1 MKMRSVLWM
10 AVILVLSSSA
20 NVRASSIAKEGCP
33 ERCGSVS
40 VPYPFGLDKS
50 ECAKNSSFLLN
61 CAQNGSLFF
70 RNIQI
75 YNISLENGTFTG
87 GIASAWECD
96 YGRGKSRRFDQHI
109 NLNSWPFT
117 VSPTHNK
124 LKALGCDSMALMRDN
139 KGSFGSGCVALC
151 NSEEI
156 EIDGSCSGHECCQ
169 TSIPKNVKTLDIK
182 AKSASDNRSNYFHF
196 FPCSY
201 AFVVANSYNIAVRDF
216 QGYPN
221 KTPSPHV
228 VFEWVVGE
236 RDCQASEGLLGDSCS
251 DNANC
256 TYSETG
262 GGSRCYCR
270 PGFTGNPYLPQ
281 GCQDIDE
288 CKDQKNPCQEGTC
301 RNTFGNYICDCPL
314 GMRGDGKVGCRG
326 LRLTTIAI
334 VIGGVILVIIITIL
348 IFIVCQRRKKE
359 KYFRANGG
367 MILKH
372 QRIRI
377 FSEAELEKAT
387 NNYDNRLLLG
397 EGGFGSVY
405 KGVLGDDTLVAVK
418 KAKDVDKARMN
429 QEFQHEIG
437 VVSQVNQEFER
448 EIDVVSQVNHR
459 NVVKLLGLCL
469 ETKVPLLVYE
479 FISNGTLHHH
489 IHDKGSQILGSWK
502 NRLRI
507 ATETALALDY
517 LHSLAEPPIIHG
529 DVKSMNILLDDH
541 YTAKVSDFGA
551 SVFISPNQTRK
562 GSKIQGTI
570 GYLDPEYLMTG
581 ILTTKSDVYSF
592 GVVMVELLTGEKPIS
607 SSRDGEKRNII
618 LYFMSSVEDNRVGQ
632 VLNFKPADDGE
643 MEEVE
648 AVAELVKRCL
658 NRSGLKRP
666 TMKVVA
672 EELTRLKKLS
682 HNFWAHQGSEETECL
697 LGESSSHTSYE
708 FSNINMDQMDTY
720 SVHKTFDIERGSTVA
735 SNTSSC

>member
-1 MKMRSVLWM
+1 MRSVLWM

-40 VPYPFGLDKS
+40 VPYPFGFDKS

-70 RNIQI
+70 KNIQI
-75 YNISLENGTFTG
+75 YDISLENGTFTAGNIPSAYNCYDQSGLKPG
-87 GIASAWECD
+87 GLYVW
-96 YGRGKSRRFDQHI
+96 F
-109 NLNSWPFT
+109 NLTEWPPFT
-117 VSPTHNK
+117 ISSTYNK
-124 LKALGCDSMALMRDN
+124 FIGLGCDTVAYMFVS
-139 KGSFGSGCVALC
+139 GGQGFTSGCVTLC
-151 NSEEI
+151 YDREAMKN
-156 EIDGSCSGHECCQ
+156 DGPCSGYGCCQ
-169 TSIPKNVKTLDIK
+169 TTIPENLKILNITVTSFYNHSYIWDF
-182 AKSASDNRSNYFHF
+182 N
-196 FPCSY
+196 PCSY
-201 AFVVANSYNIAVRDF
+201 AFVVANSYDF
-216 QGYPN
+216 SEINLQDYPTEN
-221 KTPSPHV
+221 PSTQA
-228 VFEWVVGE
+228 VFEWVFEGPNYCKE
-236 RDCQASEGLLGDSCS
+236 SEPCGH
-251 DNANC
+251 NAICN
-256 TYSETG
+256 YSNTG
-262 GGSRCYCR
+262 GGSRCHCP

-288 CKDQKNPCQEGTC
+288 CQDQNPCQEGAC
-301 RNTFGNYICDCPL
+301 RNTIGNYTCDCPL

-326 LRLTTIAI
+326 LRLPITIAI

-348 IFIVCQRRKKE
+348 IFIVYQRRKKE
-359 KYFRANGG
+359 KYFRDNGG
-367 MILKH
+367 TILKH

-377 FSEAELEKAT
+377 FSETELVKAT
-387 NNYDNRLLLG
+387 NNYDNSQFLG

-405 KGVLGDDTLVAVK
+405 KGVFADNTLVAVK

-437 VVSQVNQEFER
+437 
-448 EIDVVSQVNHR
+448 IVSQVNHK

-479 FISNGTLHHH
+479 FVSNGTLHHH
-489 IHDKGSQILGSWK
+489 IHDKRSQILGSWK

-517 LHSLAEPPIIHG
+517 LHSLADPPIIHG

-551 SVFISPNQTRK
+551 SVLISPNQTGI
-562 GSKIQGTI
+562 GSKIQGTF

-581 ILTTKSDVYSF
+581 NLTAKSDVYSF
-592 GVVMVELLTGEKPIS
+592 GVVLVELLTGEKPTS

-618 LYFMSSVEDNRVGQ
+618 QYFISSVEDNQIVQ
-632 VLNFKPADDGE
+632 VLNFEPADDDE
-643 MEEVE
+643 TEEVE

-658 NRSGLKRP
+658 NGSGLKRP

-672 EELTRLKKLS
+672 EELARLKKHS
-682 HNFWAHQGSEETECL
+682 DNFGAQQGNEETECL

-708 FSNINMDQMDTY
+708 ISNINMDQMDTY
-720 SVHKTFDIERGSTVA
+720 TVHTTFDIERGSTV
-735 SNTSSC
+735 SI